1 MGPLEMLDALNPYER
16 QILDKRPPGRFVGE
30 NRATHR
36 ARLKNERRRLH
47 AAKEAMMKTNNLQPH
62 YPEKCGTP
70 DAAHVATPVAEQW
83 SCDYCGGN
91 DETPQDHCM
100 DCAGPQA
107 GTWTLTAPDGR
118 TWQAD
123 SPLRCVS
130 AEMLE
135 RVPAS
140 VAVARIWAAVKDKS

>member
-1 MGPLEMLDALNPYER
+1 MRAEVAAWCVRGEE
-16 QILDKRPPGRFVGE
+16 GRS
-30 NRATHR
+30 
-36 ARLKNERRRLH
+36 
-47 AAKEAMMKTNNLQPH
+47 M
-62 YPEKCGTP
+62 TP
-70 DAAHVATPVAEQW
+70 I
-83 SCDYCGGN
+83 
-91 DETPQDHCM
+91 ETPK
-100 DCAGPQA
+100 PQA

-140 VAVARIWAAVKDKS
+140 VQMARIWAAVKDES